1 MGLLDKADGMQ
12 GGSAPKA
19 KPKVAAKKPA
29 SQKARPVKAK
39 PVKAKPI
46 KAAKPARQKKAR
58 GQRQAP
64 NRELPGEF
72 MLASTGNRAAAGFV
86 NFFWNWSAFI
96 TGIALNVF
104 AGSNATWII
113 IGGLLMAIVNIVIVP
128 GKWGRSIGQFASR
141 TKYIKY
147 TGKKPFFLHGI
158 LSNLD
163 VLFIAAGLFF
173 AVAKSN
179 IGTTGDAELNA
190 VNLIIGILCLSIPVA
205 NYFFKKKSESKQSLW
220 DFAFGAYLV
229 AHVPTGEETGWAA
242 RLENLGEYYEKRQSD
257 KSDKQSKKA
266 KKAKASKAKVKS
278 ESKDE

>member
-19 KPKVAAKKPA
+19 KPKVASKKPA
-29 SQKARPVKAK
+29 ARTAKPVRAK
-39 PVKAKPI
+39 PVKAKQQ
-46 KAAKPARQKKAR
+46 KTAKPARQKKAR
-58 GQRQAP
+58 TQRQAT
-64 NRELPGEF
+64 NRDLPGEF
-72 MLASTGNRAAAGFV
+72 MLASTGNRAAAGFI
-86 NFFWNWSAFI
+86 NFFWNWSAFT

-104 AGSNATWII
+104 AGANTTWII

-163 VLFIAAGLFF
+163 VLFIAAGLNFTL
-173 AVAKSN
+173 VASA
-179 IGTTGDAELNA
+179 GDGQVDAI
-190 VNLIIGILCLSIPVA
+190 NLVIGILCLSIPTA

-220 DFAFGAYLV
+220 DVAFGAYLV

-257 KSDKQSKKA
+257 KTDKQSKTA
-266 KKAKASKAKVKS
+266 KKAKASKAKKES
-278 ESKDE
+278 ENKDE

>member
-1 MGLLDKADGMQ
+1 MGLLDKADGIQ

-19 KPKVAAKKPA
+19 KPKMAAKKPA
-29 SQKARPVKAK
+29 ARKAK
-39 PVKAKPI
+39 PVKAKPQ

-58 GQRQAP
+58 TQRQAT

-72 MLASTGNRAAAGFV
+72 MLASTGNRAAAGFI
-86 NFFWNWSAFI
+86 NFFWNWSAF
-96 TGIALNVF
+96 TAGIALNVF
-104 AGSNATWII
+104 AGGNTTWII

-179 IGTTGDAELNA
+179 IGTTGDAELDA
-190 VNLIIGILCLSIPVA
+190 VNLIIGILCLSVPIA

-220 DFAFGAYLV
+220 DVAFGAYLV

-257 KSDKQSKKA
+257 KTDKQSKADKKIKAAKA
-266 KKAKASKAKVKS
+266 KKES
-278 ESKDE
+278 ENKDE

>member
-19 KPKVAAKKPA
+19 KPKVASKKPA
-29 SQKARPVKAK
+29 ARTAKPVRAK
-39 PVKAKPI
+39 PVKAKQQ
-46 KAAKPARQKKAR
+46 KTAKPARQKKAR
-58 GQRQAP
+58 TQRQAT
-64 NRELPGEF
+64 NRELPEEF
-72 MLASTGNRAAAGFV
+72 MLASTGNRAAAGFI
-86 NFFWNWSAFI
+86 NFFWNWSAFT

-104 AGSNATWII
+104 TAANTTWLL

-163 VLFIAAGLFF
+163 VLFIAFGLFF

-179 IGTTGDAELNA
+179 IGTTGDAEINALNL
-190 VNLIIGILCLSIPVA
+190 VIGILCLSIPIA

-220 DFAFGAYLV
+220 DVAFGAYLV

-257 KSDKQSKKA
+257 KTDKQSKTP
-266 KKAKASKAKVKS
+266 KKAKASKAKKES
-278 ESKDE
+278 ENKDE